1 MRGAVAMA
9 CVAGILVSAGVAAV
23 GRAPVRAQG
32 VQPAGWQG
40 AAERPGRTPG
50 RADADG
56 GAWLYPRDA
65 RRDPSA
71 APEELYRTAARAGLR
86 VRAIMM
92 DPEAPGRSTAVVLL
106 TGTPPVRAVVRAGD
120 RVGGYRITR
129 IEHDRV
135 VAVLRAL
142 GAERAVI
149 APADSSASPS
159 SSNP

>member
-1 MRGAVAMA
+1 MRGVVAMA
-9 CVAGILVSAGVAAV
+9 CVAGILASSGVAAV

-32 VQPAGWQG
+32 VQQAGRQG
-40 AAERPGRTPG
+40 TAERPGRAPG
-50 RADADG
+50 RADGGG

-71 APEELYRTAARAGLR
+71 PPEELYRTAARAGLR

-92 DPEAPGRSTAVVLL
+92 DPVAPGKSSAVVVL

-120 RVGGYRITR
+120 RIGGYRITR